1 MTKITIIVPVYQVED
16 YLDRCVQSLM
26 KQTYSELE
34 IILVDD
40 GSVDSSPQM
49 CDQYAKIDN
58 RVKVIHKENGG
69 LSSARNSGIDV
80 ATGDYIMFVDSD
92 DYIELDTCQRLYELI
107 DEATDI
113 VSFGFS
119 HFYDDHCEKVTNTD
133 SIITLCGD
141 EVFEYYINRKNVTHM
156 VTDKLFK
163 RELFDGVRFIE
174 GRLAEDLAICF
185 QLVGKCNKL
194 IAYDHVFYQ
203 YYMRGNSIMGTGSLK
218 LCLDAYKGELEA
230 YEYGKAHFPQFN
242 VQNDVRLLNQ
252 SMKTYLKL
260 LKVHRKNTNEEE
272 LKILND
278 RIQALQKTEVPI
290 RTKLFSIAFNANKS
304 LTWMIFKACK
314 MS

>member
-119 HFYDDHCEKVTNTD
+119 RFYDDHCEKVTNTD

-185 QLVGKCNKL
+185 QF
-194 IAYDHVFYQ
+194 I
-203 YYMRGNSIMGTGSLK
+203 SIT
-218 LCLDAYKGELEA
+218 
-230 YEYGKAHFPQFN
+230 
-242 VQNDVRLLNQ
+242 
-252 SMKTYLKL
+252 
-260 LKVHRKNTNEEE
+260 
-272 LKILND
+272 
-278 RIQALQKTEVPI
+278 
-290 RTKLFSIAFNANKS
+290 
-304 LTWMIFKACK
+304 
-314 MS
+314 

>member
-26 KQTYSELE
+26 RQTYSELE

-113 VSFGFS
+113 VSLAFPAFMM
-119 HFYDDHCEKVTNTD
+119 
-133 SIITLCGD
+133 II
-141 EVFEYYINRKNVTHM
+141 V
-156 VTDKLFK
+156 K
-163 RELFDGVRFIE
+163 R
-174 GRLAEDLAICF
+174 
-185 QLVGKCNKL
+185 
-194 IAYDHVFYQ
+194 
-203 YYMRGNSIMGTGSLK
+203 
-218 LCLDAYKGELEA
+218 
-230 YEYGKAHFPQFN
+230 
-242 VQNDVRLLNQ
+242 
-252 SMKTYLKL
+252 
-260 LKVHRKNTNEEE
+260 
-272 LKILND
+272 
-278 RIQALQKTEVPI
+278 
-290 RTKLFSIAFNANKS
+290 
-304 LTWMIFKACK
+304 
-314 MS
+314 